1 MYHTKTFLVL
11 LVSLIVVNLYVT
23 ESKITLQD
31 NGYSVVLVAISEDEP
46 LPSDGEQ
53 NLSTIFRFFFSIKK
67 NKGLKKDL

>member
-46 LPSDGEQ
+46 LPSDGGTEFIN
-53 NLSTIFRFFFSIKK
+53 NLQVLFFNKK
-67 NKGLKKDL
+67 KK